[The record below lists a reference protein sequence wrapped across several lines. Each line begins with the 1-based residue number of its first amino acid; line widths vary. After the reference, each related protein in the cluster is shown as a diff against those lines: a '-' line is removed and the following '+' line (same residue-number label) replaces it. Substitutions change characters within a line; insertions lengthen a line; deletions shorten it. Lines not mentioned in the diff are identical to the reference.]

1 MNIRRAASRQLR
13 PLALGFM
20 LRLVLVLGPP
30 NLGPD
35 TALGSSESRSPSYAQ
50 SAGLNGEGT
59 AGQSNPETSTVS
71 QTRDSV
77 KIEKVVAVLGLENVR
92 PNAKG
97 VLTIRH
103 GDVEFQSGAFSTQ
116 VHSASI
122 SEVSVDPS
130 SRKLVGGKAG
140 TVVKFAAP
148 FGTGTLISLLRE
160 AIDIVAIKYS
170 DADGG
175 LHGAIFALPKGQATA
190 VKEGLI
196 AGEARRSMP
205 VQFGVGVQRGS
216 PGQLLPVSPGESR
229 HKFSPVAIQ
238 IEQVES
244 GHANLPP
251 EFSIASYEKLVEEV
265 QRTKKFRYVYR
276 SGDRRAGSVPHLV
289 VLRVEVESFK
299 KGNERERELT
309 MVAGATVITASAQM
323 CTRDG
328 VPLVQGK
335 RTGKG
340 ENLEAAGKLA
350 KNVAKLVRQTL

>member
-1 MNIRRAASRQLR
+1 M
-13 PLALGFM
+13 
-20 LRLVLVLGPP
+20 
-30 NLGPD
+30 
-35 TALGSSESRSPSYAQ
+35 
-50 SAGLNGEGT
+50 
-59 AGQSNPETSTVS
+59 
-71 QTRDSV
+71 
-77 KIEKVVAVLGLENVR
+77 
-92 PNAKG
+92 
-97 VLTIRH
+97 
-103 GDVEFQSGAFSTQ
+103 
-116 VHSASI
+116 
-122 SEVSVDPS
+122 
-130 SRKLVGGKAG
+130 GGKAG

-276 SGDRRAGSVPHLV
+276 SGDRRAG
-289 VLRVEVESFK
+289 
-299 KGNERERELT
+299 ERPASCGAARGGRKLQERQR
-309 MVAGATVITASAQM
+309 A
-323 CTRDG
+323 
-328 VPLVQGK
+328 
-335 RTGKG
+335 RTGTDDG
-340 ENLEAAGKLA
+340 CWSDGDHSQCTDLYSRRGPAGS
-350 KNVAKLVRQTL
+350 R